1 MVIYLF
7 ILDTIAGRRAVHL
20 VHEIGLY
27 NSVFES
33 DSEIS
38 INALGL
44 GYRTLLHSS
53 FGHLIRDTFSYIFSK
68 TML

>member
-1 MVIYLF
+1 MVSYLF
-7 ILDTIAGRRAVHL
+7 ILDTLAGGRAVHL
-20 VHEIGLY
+20 VRKIDLY
-27 NSVFES
+27 NSVIES

-53 FGHLIRDTFSYIFSK
+53 FCYLIRDFLSYI
-68 TML
+68 